1 MVLSTLAMVG
11 ACSSGEPPSETG
23 TTGTTGTGSSGTT
36 HNGTETSCP
45 FEDSAETATRVVQVQ
60 LPSASSPTEL
70 TQKRPIAC
78 ATNVIVNQGGAAN
91 VFFGSTARCQILQD
105 QPDPAKVAKIT
116 TRDPKAALFRMAGG
130 RAVCTMSEPGKV
142 IQLCGVG
149 VLLISEPMQTM
160 PACDPD
166 PVFRVAA
173 YAGSVQ
179 VMDPSGDIHTLVPGT
194 QLVYSF
200 ETGEARIEG
209 AQFNPPDEA
218 LFAQQAAAL
227 GLQPLLRRI
236 PEVDSDGGVL
246 FVATDGEWSASPI
259 PTFAYRWQGAC
270 SSFDLDAVCTD
281 ITGAT
286 DPTYTP
292 SEADCPAVRVVVTAR
307 NEQWI
312 RRCRLAPVRP
322 RHRGDRLRL
331 GRYHRIDRLDG
342 RELMDPERP

>member
-1 MVLSTLAMVG
+1 VRRNRRLIVLLSALAMVG

-23 TTGTTGTGSSGTT
+23 TTGTTGTGSSGST
-36 HNGTETSCP
+36 HTGTKTPCP
-45 FEDSAETATRVVQVQ
+45 FEDFGETATRVVQVQ
-60 LPSASSPTEL
+60 PLSASSPTEL
-70 TQKRPIAC
+70 TERRQLPC
-78 ATNVIVNQGGAAN
+78 VTSVIVNQGGAAN
-91 VFFGSTARCQILQD
+91 VDFGSTATCQIIQD
-105 QPDPAKVAKIT
+105 QPDPEKVARIT

-130 RAVCTMSEPGKV
+130 RAVCTMSESGQV
-142 IQLCGVG
+142 IPLCGQG

-179 VMDPSGDIHTLVPGT
+179 VVDPNGDMHTLVSGT
-194 QLVYSF
+194 QLVFSF

-227 GLQPLLRRI
+227 GLQPLLRKI
-236 PEVDSDGGVL
+236 PEVTWDGGPL
-246 FVATDGEWSASPI
+246 MATDGEWSASPT
-259 PTFAYRWQGAC
+259 PAFAYRWQGAC
-270 SSFDLDAVCTD
+270 SSLDVDADCTD

-286 DPTYTP
+286 QSTYTP

-307 NEQWI
+307 NEQGSDDAASSPFDLDI
-312 RRCRLAPVRP
+312 
-322 RHRGDRLRL
+322 L
-331 GRYHRIDRLDG
+331 GIDCASAG
-342 RELMDPERP
+342 TTASTGSTGVS